1 MEDDMKVSKII
12 TVVIAAVMMLG
23 ILPTATTAHAE
34 PLDPTPF
41 ELPVAG
47 ATGWMASTY
56 AQYQSLRSDPDVKA
70 DVILKLNPGEG
81 FVILE
86 EHGSWWKVRT
96 GNGTKGWVQHIACF
110 INLPDVLPSIV
121 YLNTNAVSS
130 VFKSSGYDIPDI
142 TGHKL
147 YDAHSMNK
155 RLGRVEFVMPA
166 LYASSLKLAE
176 AQYAALAD
184 GNTIVMYEAFRPHDT
199 QMSVG
204 QNLRALVKS
213 NQAVRNAINANG
225 WSEGWFIAQSRSSH
239 QRGSAFD
246 VGLARIIT
254 SKTVNIGGYKYTSV
268 TEYSLYEMP
277 TDIHELSPA
286 AALHFTPNGR
296 ARTLTDGAYRLQGY
310 FADNGFSSITSE
322 WWHFTDRA
330 GQNSADNVG
339 ILGEFA
345 TGSTVYSTLPDGK
358 GGDAI
363 PWHWH
368 WEQVCKCEVFVVPLK
383 HYAIMPL

>member
-1 MEDDMKVSKII
+1 MKVSKFI
-12 TVVIAAVMMLG
+12 TVIMAAVIMFG
-23 ILPTATTAHAE
+23 ILPTATTAYAAH
-34 PLDPTPF
+34 LDPKPF
-41 ELPVAG
+41 ELPVVG

-56 AQYQSLRSDPDVKA
+56 AQYQSLRSEPDIKA
-70 DVILKLNPGEG
+70 DVIIQLNPGDG

-86 EHGSWWKVRT
+86 EQGGWWKVQT
-96 GNGTKGWVQHIACF
+96 SDGTKGWVQHIACF
-110 INLPDVLPSIV
+110 ISLPDVIPSIV
-121 YLNTNAVSS
+121 YMNTNAVSS

-147 YDAHSMNK
+147 YDARSMNK

-176 AQYAALAD
+176 AQNAALAD
-184 GNTIVMYEAFRPHDT
+184 GNTIVMYEAFRPYDT

-213 NQAVRNAINANG
+213 NQTVRNAIYANG

-246 VGLARIIT
+246 VGLAKIIT
-254 SKTVNIGGYKYTSV
+254 SKTVNIGGHKYTSV
-268 TEYSLYEMP
+268 TEYSLHEMP
-277 TDIHELSPA
+277 ADIHELSPA

-296 ARTLTDGAYRLQGY
+296 SRTLTDGAYLLQGY
-310 FADNGFSSITSE
+310 FTDNGFSNISSE

-330 GQNSADNVG
+330 GQNSADSVG

-345 TGSTVYSTLPDGK
+345 TGSAVYSIFSDGS
-358 GGDAI
+358 GGDTI
-363 PWHWH
+363 PWHWK
-368 WEQVCKCEVFVVPLK
+368 QVCKCGVFIVPLK
-383 HYAIMPL
+383 HYTLMPL